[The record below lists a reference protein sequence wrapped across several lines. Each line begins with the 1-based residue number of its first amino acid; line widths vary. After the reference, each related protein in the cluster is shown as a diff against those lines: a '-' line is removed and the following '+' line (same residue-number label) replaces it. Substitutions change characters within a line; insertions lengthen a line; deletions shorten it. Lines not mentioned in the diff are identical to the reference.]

1 MKRLSIL
8 TLSLVLSSGQA
19 ADRPAEDGGDLPRQ
33 PYAPGIEAPGYVWNA
48 LDGEELLALR
58 AKADPVRGQEAFIV
72 CAGCHGSA
80 ALGDEAGYYPRLAG
94 QHASVLIK
102 QLADVREG
110 RRDNPKMY
118 PFANRHVVTT
128 QELADIAVY
137 LQGLPVPRPHG
148 QGPEVDLA
156 AAAALYRKDCRSCHG
171 EAGEGNGEKFY
182 PRLSGQHY
190 RYLLR
195 QALDIRDGVRRNANP
210 KMVEAVKPYSDEQVE
225 QVIDY
230 ISRLPVKEVGKD

>member
-8 TLSLVLSSGQA
+8 TLSLVLCSSQA
-19 ADRPAEDGGDLPRQ
+19 ADQPAHEEADLPSQ

-48 LDGEELLALR
+48 LDGEEVLALR
-58 AKADPVRGQEAFIV
+58 AKGDPARGQEAFIV
-72 CAGCHGSA
+72 CAGCHGSE

-94 QHASVLIK
+94 QYASVLIK

-137 LQGLPVPRPHG
+137 LQGLPVPRSHG
-148 QGPEVDLA
+148 QGPETDLT
-156 AAAALYRKDCRSCHG
+156 AAAALYRKDCHGCHG
-171 EAGEGNGEKFY
+171 DGGEGNGEKFY
-182 PRLSGQHY
+182 PRLNGQHY

-195 QALDIRDGVRRNANP
+195 QALDIRDGVRRNASP
-210 KMVEAVKPYSDEQVE
+210 KMVEAIKHYSDEEVE

-230 ISRLPVKEVGKD
+230 ISRLPAQAAGKG